1 MGKRKSPR
9 ASALLARAE
18 LLEARRLLS
27 ALTIAQENQLP
38 GTPQSV
44 WDVNG
49 AGDTAL
55 QGFATD
61 ISVNQGQ
68 TVSFKIDDK
77 TAAPYH
83 LDIYR
88 MGYYG
93 GAGARKVAT
102 ISSAQTQAT
111 AQPAPLSDPTTGLID
126 CGNWSVSASW
136 QVPADATSGIY
147 FAKAIREDTGGASHI
162 VFIVRNDTG
171 HSDMLFQ
178 TSDTTWEAY
187 NDYGGNSLYVGN
199 STVAPGRAVKVSYNR
214 PFNTRATPG
223 GLGANS
229 WVFYTEYPMVRFLE
243 SNGYDVSYTTGVD
256 TDRRGNELLEHNT
269 FLSVGH
275 DEYWSAQQRAN
286 VEAARDA
293 GVNLAFF
300 SGNISFWKT
309 RWENSTDGSA
319 TSYRTLVTYKESSAN
334 AKIDP
339 SPVWTGSWRD
349 PRFSP
354 PADGG
359 RPENALTGTLY
370 TVDRGAD
377 EVGTPI
383 TVGSEF
389 GGLRFWRNTS
399 VANLAPGQSATLGD
413 SVLGYEWDA
422 DIDNGARP
430 AGLIDLSSTTQNV
443 TEKLQDYGT
452 TTAPGTATHSLTLYR
467 APRGNLVFSAG
478 SVQWAWGLDAAHDG
492 RATAPD
498 LALQQATVN
507 ILADM
512 GDQPATLRPGLVA
525 AVASTDLTGPTSAI
539 TAPASGAT
547 VHTGGVVLIT
557 GTASDTG
564 GGVVAGVEVSTDGGT
579 TWHPATG
586 RNSWSYAWSPAN
598 SGTAVIMSRAVD
610 DSGNLQATV
619 SGRTVNVVG
628 PISLWSTNTVPVTP
642 AQNDNSA
649 VEVGLKFVSDVAGYI
664 TGMRFYKGPGNLGT
678 HVGHLWTSTGTLLAT
693 VNFINE
699 TATGWQQVDFPSP
712 VAITANTTYV
722 VSYYAPAGR
731 YAIDGGYFLSSGADS
746 GTLHA
751 RSSALAGGNGV
762 YRYGG
767 GFPASTY
774 NATNYW
780 VDPIFD
786 VAPVDSLPPTVSV
799 VTPSN
804 AATGV
809 AVDAPVT
816 IAFSESMDPLT
827 ISAST
832 ISLRGPGG
840 VLIPSTITYSAATR
854 AATLTPTATL
864 QNSTTYTLTVLGG
877 TSDPRVKDDSDN
889 PMAATF
895 TSTFTTAAAL
905 GAGPFSLWNDTVVP
919 IAPSINDPSAVE
931 LGMKFRSDVDG
942 FVTGLRFYK
951 GAGNGGTHIG
961 HIWSETG
968 NLLGTATFINET
980 ASGWQTVTFSSPIE
994 ITADTTYVA
1003 SYYAPQGHYAGNGG
1017 YFTSGFDNAPLHAP
1031 SNSSSGGNGLYVY
1044 GADAF
1049 PNNTYNATNY
1059 WVDVVFNGTAADTTP
1074 PTVVGTAPAPGASGV
1089 APSSNLTATFSE
1101 RVQPATIS
1109 FVLRDPGG
1117 NVVPATLTYNDTNH
1131 TASLD
1136 PTSDLAGGVT
1146 YSATITGVKDLAGN
1160 TLAAPF
1166 SWSFTTGVAVHTWT
1180 QTSATDFAAG
1190 TQSGTVA
1197 AGGDVRLQP
1206 QPTFLDDFTGT
1217 ALGANWTTGSWAPV
1231 GGGPTSVTVSNGVL
1245 SVGGAGVFST
1255 FAANGAAV
1263 QGRVSFGAAAY
1274 QHFGVA
1280 TDFAT
1285 ASGNYWAV
1293 FSTGG
1298 TTDTLFARVNSN
1310 GDARDVSLGA
1320 LPAGFHDYNI
1330 QPVSGGFRFS
1340 IDGAVVATVNASFP
1354 GGVQLRLAA
1363 SAFTGTPP
1371 LLVDSAQVVAYP
1383 ATGTFTSSVFD
1394 AGAVANWLS
1403 ATWTST
1409 LPTGTSLVVET
1420 RSGQTAVP
1428 DGSWSGWAAVGADG
1442 TVTSPDSRYLQYR
1455 VRFNTTDPSQTPV
1468 FLDIS
1473 VLWS

>member
-1 MGKRKSPR
+1 ML
-9 ASALLARAE
+9 ASAE
-18 LLEARRLLS
+18 LLESRRLLS
-27 ALTIAQENQLP
+27 ALTVAQENQLS

-44 WDVNG
+44 WDISG
-49 AGDTAL
+49 AGDTTL
-55 QGFATD
+55 QGFSTD

-77 TAAPYH
+77 AAAPYH

-102 ISSAQTQAT
+102 ITSAQTQAT

-147 FAKAIREDTGGASHI
+147 FAKAIRDDTGGASHI
-162 VFIVRNDTG
+162 VFVVRNDTG

-229 WVFYTEYPMVRFLE
+229 WVLYTEYPMVRFLE
-243 SNGYDVSYTTGVD
+243 SNGYDVSYTTEVD
-256 TDRRGNELLEHNT
+256 SDRRGNEILEHKT

-286 VEAARDA
+286 VEAARDG

-309 RWENSTDGSA
+309 RWENSIDGTA
-319 TSYRTLVTYKESSAN
+319 TSYRTLVSYKESSAN

-377 EVGTPI
+377 DVGTPI

-389 GGLRFWRNTS
+389 SGLRFWRNTS
-399 VANLAPGQSATLGD
+399 VADLTPGQSATLGN
-413 SVLGYEWDA
+413 SVLGYEWDS
-422 DIDNGARP
+422 DIDNGLRP

-443 TEKLQDYGT
+443 TQKLQDYGT

-478 SVQWAWGLDAAHDG
+478 TVQWAWGLDAAHDG
-492 RATAPD
+492 RVTAPD

-507 ILADM
+507 LLADM

-598 SGTAVIMSRAVD
+598 SGTAIIMSRAVD

-619 SGRTVNVVG
+619 TGRTINVVG
-628 PISLWSTNTVPVTP
+628 PISLWSTNVVPTVQ
-642 AQNDNSA
+642 AQNDTSA
-649 VEVGLKFVSDVAGYI
+649 VELGLKFVSDIAGYI
-664 TGMRFYKGPGNLGT
+664 TGMRFYKGTGNVGT
-678 HVGHLWTSTGTLLAT
+678 HAGHLWSATGTLLAT

-712 VAITANTTYV
+712 VAISANTTYV
-722 VSYYAPAGR
+722 ISYFAPAGR
-731 YAIDGGYFLSSGADS
+731 YAIDGGYFQSSGVDS

-751 RSSALAGGNGV
+751 RSSGVAGGNGV
-762 YRYGG
+762 YQYGG
-767 GFPASTY
+767 GFPVNTF

-786 VAPVDSLPPTVSV
+786 VAPIDTLPPTVSV
-799 VTPSN
+799 VTPAN
-804 AATGV
+804 TATGV
-809 AVDAPVT
+809 AINAPVT
-816 IAFSESMDPLT
+816 VAFSESMDPLT
-827 ISAST
+827 ISTST
-832 ISLRGPGG
+832 IALRGPGG
-840 VLIPSTITYSAATR
+840 VLVPSTVTYNAATR
-854 AATLTPTATL
+854 TATL
-864 QNSTTYTLTVLGG
+864 IPTSPLLNSSTYTLTVLGG
-877 TSDPRVKDDSDN
+877 TNDPRVKDDSDN
-889 PMAATF
+889 AMAATF
-895 TSTFTTAAAL
+895 TSTFVTAAAL
-905 GAGPFSLWNDTVVP
+905 GAGPFSLWNDAIVP
-919 IAPSINDPSAVE
+919 IVPSINDPNAVE
-931 LGMKFRSDVDG
+931 LGMKFRTDLDG
-942 FVTGLRFYK
+942 SITGLRFYK
-951 GAGNGGTHIG
+951 GSGNAGTHIG
-961 HIWSETG
+961 HIWSATG
-968 NLLGTATFINET
+968 TLLGTATFGNES
-980 ASGWQTVTFSSPIE
+980 ASGWQTVTFSSPID
-994 ITADTTYVA
+994 ISANTTYVA

-1031 SNSSSGGNGLYVY
+1031 SSSSSGGNGVYLY
-1044 GADAF
+1044 GLDGF
-1049 PNNTYNATNY
+1049 PTNTFNATNY
-1059 WVDVVFNGTAADTTP
+1059 WVDVVFSSAPADTTP
-1074 PTVVGTAPAPGASGV
+1074 PAVVSNAPAAGATGV
-1089 APSSNLTATFSE
+1089 ATTSIPTATFSE

-1109 FVLRDPGG
+1109 FVLRDPAG
-1117 NVVPATLTYNDTNH
+1117 NLVPATVTYDDTTR
-1131 TASLD
+1131 TATLD
-1136 PTSDLAGGVT
+1136 PTADLSGNTT
-1146 YSATITGVKDLAGN
+1146 YTATVSGAKDLAGN

-1166 SWSFTTGVAVHTWT
+1166 SWSFTTGVAIHTWN
-1180 QTSATDFAAG
+1180 QTSANDFAAG

-1197 AGGDVRLQP
+1197 AGGDVRLQL

-1217 ALGANWTTGSWAPV
+1217 SLGASWTSNSWAPA
-1231 GGGPTSVTVSNGVL
+1231 GGGPTSVTLSGSIL

-1255 FAANGAAV
+1255 FATNGAAA

-1274 QHFGVA
+1274 QHFGIA

-1293 FSTGG
+1293 FSTAG
-1298 TTDTLFARVNSN
+1298 TTNTLFARVNNN
-1310 GDARDVSLGA
+1310 GATQDVSLGA
-1320 LPAGFHDYNI
+1320 IPAGYHDYNVT
-1330 QPVSGGFRFS
+1330 PVNGGFRFS
-1340 IDGAVVATVNASFP
+1340 IDGVVATTINTTFP
-1354 GGVQLRLAA
+1354 AGVQLKLAA
-1363 SAFTGTPP
+1363 SAFIDTPP
-1371 LLVDSAQVVAYP
+1371 LLVDSAQLLAYP

-1394 AGAVANWLS
+1394 AGTLANWLS
-1403 ATWTST
+1403 ATSTST
-1409 LPTGTSLVVET
+1409 LPTGTTLVIET
-1420 RSGQTAVP
+1420 RSRQTAVP
-1428 DGSWSGWAAVGADG
+1428 DGTWSAWTSVGADG
-1442 TVTSPDSRYLQYR
+1442 SLTSPDSRYLQYR
-1455 VRFNTTDPSQTPV
+1455 VRFNTSDPAQTPV